1 MSKLTTKDLQKQW
14 GFSTQA
20 IHSGTSIDGGVGSLV
35 PPIYQTSTFV
45 FDNVEQGANR
55 FAGLEEGF
63 VYTRLG
69 NPTVQ
74 LLEQKIAI
82 LEGAESALAF
92 GSGMAAVSAVL
103 FGVVKSGE
111 HILCSRS
118 LYGCTFGLLQFMQ
131 ERYQVEVSLIEMKD
145 EEAVRNA
152 IRSNTTLIYLET
164 PANPTME
171 LIDLAMVAKVAKE
184 KGILTA
190 VDNTFLSPYLQRPIE
205 LGCDIVI
212 HSATKYIGG
221 HGDVIAGV
229 IAGSKEVMQQIQM
242 TTQKD
247 LGGILGPMDAFLLL
261 RGLKTLALRMERHNQ
276 NAIRVAEFLESHP
289 FVSQVYYPGL
299 PRFPQHELAKQQ
311 MKGFGGLISF
321 ELKAGYEG
329 AVHMLNRVK
338 LCRLAVSLGD
348 VDTLIQHPASMTHS
362 VVPKE
367 ERMKMGIYD
376 GLIRLSVGIEEV
388 EDIIDDLR
396 QAMEGKD

>member
-1 MSKLTTKDLQKQW
+1 MSEQTTKDLRKPW
-14 GFSTQA
+14 GFATQA
-20 IHSGTSIDGGVGSLV
+20 IHSGTSVDGGVGSLV

-82 LEGAESALAF
+82 LEGAEAALAF
-92 GSGMAAVSAVL
+92 GSGMSAVSAVL
-103 FGVVKSGE
+103 LGLVKSGE

-131 ERYQVEVSLIEMKD
+131 ERYQIDVSLIEMND
-145 EEAVRNA
+145 EEAVRSA
-152 IRSNTTLIYLET
+152 IRPNTKLIYLET

-205 LGCDIVI
+205 FGCDIVI

-229 IAGSKEVMQQIQM
+229 IAGSREIMQQIQM

-247 LGGILGPMDAFLLL
+247 FGGILGPMDAFLLL
-261 RGLKTLALRMERHNQ
+261 RGLKTLALRMEQHNR

-289 FVSQVYYPGL
+289 LVSRVYYPGL
-299 PRFPQHELAKQQ
+299 PSFPQHELAKKQ

-321 ELKAGYEG
+321 ELRSGYEG
-329 AVHMLNRVK
+329 AVQMLNQVK

-362 VVPKE
+362 IVPRE

-388 EDIIDDLR
+388 EDIIDDLL
-396 QAMEGKD
+396 QAMEG